1 MNRPFNDMSSIESRV
16 SFAASFL
23 SGFVWLSSC
32 SHRRGAGFVR
42 PSFLKENAH
51 FHVQGLRQRLQHGN
65 RHVFF
70 APFDTADIGTVDRG
84 LKRKPF
90 LRQAALDAQLA
101 KVPTDEFASIHSR
114 AKGHIERL
122 TIDGLIVPYFAQ
134 RAVVACTK
142 RGSWPFL
149 GTGTLPIEPNAEQR
163 RRGA

>member
-1 MNRPFNDMSSIESRV
+1 MNLPFDDRSSIESRA

-32 SHRRGAGFVR
+32 SHRCGAGFVG

-70 APFDTADIGTVDRG
+70 APFDTADIRTVDRG
-84 LKRKPF
+84 LKRKPL
-90 LRQAALDAQLA
+90 LRQAALDAQLSEIPA
-101 KVPTDEFASIHSR
+101 DEFASIHSR
-114 AKGHIERL
+114 AKGHNARL

-134 RAVVACTK
+134 RIVVV
-142 RGSWPFL
+142 RGERRSWPLL
-149 GTGTLPIEPNAEQR
+149 GTGSLPIELNAERR